1 MIGKKINFF
10 RLQKAMTKTEFA
22 KVIGVSVSTIWRY
35 ENNKSKISNM
45 DILKKITSALDIKL
59 VDLLSSGIIKKSYYY
74 INNRVFLRYQLY
86 ICPYTSKFLG
96 LD

>member
-22 KVIGVSVSTIWRY
+22 KVIGVSVSKIWRY
-35 ENNKSKISNM
+35 ENDKSKISNM
-45 DILKKITSALDIKL
+45 DILKKITSVLDIKL
-59 VDLLSSGIIKKSYYY
+59 VDLLSSGIIKKFYYY
-74 INNRVFLRYQLY
+74 INNRVFLLYQLY